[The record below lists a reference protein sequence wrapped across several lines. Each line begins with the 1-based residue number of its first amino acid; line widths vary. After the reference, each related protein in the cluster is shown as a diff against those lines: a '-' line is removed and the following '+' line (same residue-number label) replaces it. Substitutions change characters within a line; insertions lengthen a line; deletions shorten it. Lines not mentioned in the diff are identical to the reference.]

1 MFVSNL
7 EWVEG
12 GARENDCLWLW
23 ARLGEILG
31 RVYGVSL
38 LASLLLPSL
47 PFPCLPFLVPAAFSV
62 SRKCPSITQ
71 EVPCSCVATSCLPGT
86 APQLAGHQTSYR
98 DLEALGSASS
108 DSWETI

>member
-1 MFVSNL
+1 MHVYDGFRWVFVSNL

-23 ARLGEILG
+23 ARLGEVLG
-31 RVYGVSL
+31 RVYGTPSFVSL

-47 PFPCLPFLVPAAFSV
+47 PFPCLPFLVPAAFPV

-71 EVPCSCVATSCLPGT
+71 EVPCSCVVRLT
-86 APQLAGHQTSYR
+86 AEDTPEVGA
-98 DLEALGSASS
+98 
-108 DSWETI
+108 